1 MPDIGFQISGTNI
14 TTATIR
20 PDNDLRRNSKPKV
33 RTAKFGDGYEQRAA
47 KGINHIEETYKLNMK
62 NRERTV
68 ADDIV
73 KFFDDKGGVS
83 SFDFTIPDAN
93 SSTNDSDGNPV
104 STIKVVC
111 DSWSIQY
118 GNANH
123 YNVDASFRR
132 IYGV

>member
-20 PDNDLRRNSKPKV
+20 PDNDLTRNAKPQV
-33 RTAKFGDGYEQRAA
+33 RTSRFGDGYEQRAA
-47 KGINHIEETYKLNMK
+47 KGINHIEETYKINMK

-73 KFFDDKGGVS
+73 QFFEDKGAVS

-93 SSTNDSDGNPV
+93 SSTNDSDGSPV
-104 STIKVVC
+104 TTIKVVC
-111 DSWSIQY
+111 TSWALQY

-123 YNVDASFRR
+123 YNVTAQFKR
-132 IYGV
+132 IYV

>member
-20 PDNDLRRNSKPKV
+20 PDNDLAKNSKPKV
-33 RTAKFGDGYEQRAA
+33 KVARFGDGYEQRAA
-47 KGINHIEETYKLNMK
+47 KGINHIEESYRVTMK

-83 SFDFTIPDAN
+83 SFDFTVPDAN
-93 SSTNDSDGNPV
+93 GSTNDSSGNPV
-104 STIKVVC
+104 TTIKVVC
-111 DSWSIQY
+111 STWSLQY
-118 GNANH
+118 ANANH
-123 YNVDASFRR
+123 YNVSAQFKR
-132 IYGV
+132 IYV

>member
-1 MPDIGFQISGTNI
+1 MILEETRSLKYVLQSSGT
-14 TTATIR
+14 AT
-20 PDNDLRRNSKPKV
+20 
-33 RTAKFGDGYEQRAA
+33 
-47 KGINHIEETYKLNMK
+47 

-73 KFFDDKGGVS
+73 KFFDDKGGVL

-104 STIKVVC
+104 TTVKVVC
-111 DSWSIQY
+111 TNWSVQY
-118 GNANH
+118 ANANH
-123 YNVDASFRR
+123 YNVSAQFKR

>member
-20 PDNDLRRNSKPKV
+20 PDIDLAKNSNPKV
-33 RTAKFGDGYEQRAA
+33 KVARFGDGYEQRAA
-47 KGINHIEETYKLNMK
+47 KGINHIEESYRVTMK

-83 SFDFTIPDAN
+83 SFDFTVPDAN
-93 SSTNDSDGNPV
+93 GSTNDSSGNPV
-104 STIKVVC
+104 TTIKVVC
-111 DSWSIQY
+111 STWSLQY
-118 GNANH
+118 ANANH
-123 YNVDASFRR
+123 YNVSAQFKR
-132 IYGV
+132 IYV